1 MRYAVVPFVAFL
13 LALSPAPPPASAS
26 PALASLGAGSAGPGW
41 ASSVFSADGE
51 LAFPRAKPLGERL
64 PLRGT
69 RVATTGAFLS
79 GSPPAQPGSGAG
91 ASWSRR
97 NTAVA
102 ILASAILPGMGEL
115 YCYRTSRDPWTLAR
129 VPVFLAVEGYLWY
142 SYVDNHRIGKDFKRD
157 YEAYGDAHWSLDR
170 FLHNHPCCKGGGADS
185 CDSWQDYNNRCK
197 NDYNYF
203 FYTPLEADRE
213 EYYENM
219 GKYNAFAFG
228 WDDAAP
234 YVAENYQYWTPHRA
248 YYVSL
253 RNESDRY
260 LLNADQRLMGL
271 IVNRVVS
278 MLDTGLLAYRLS
290 KGQNPDKGWS
300 LRFKTFDR
308 TPTVVVNR
316 RF

>member
-1 MRYAVVPFVAFL
+1 MHYAVVPFVAFL
-13 LALSPAPPPASAS
+13 LVLSPAALTASVG
-26 PALASLGAGSAGPGW
+26 PILAKGISAPAGPGV
-41 ASSVFSADGE
+41 ASSVFRADVE
-51 LAFPRAKPLGERL
+51 LAFPKERPLGERL
-64 PLRGT
+64 PSNGM
-69 RVATTGAFLS
+69 RVAVPGAFLS
-79 GSPPAQPGSGAG
+79 ESRPAQSGGGTG
-91 ASWSRR
+91 ASWNRR

-115 YCYRTSRDPWTLAR
+115 YCYRSSRDPWTLAR
-129 VPVFLAVEGYLWY
+129 VPVLLAAEGYFWY
-142 SYVDNHRIGKDFKRD
+142 SYYDNHKTGKDFKRD

-170 FLHNHPCCKGGGADS
+170 FLQNHPCCKGLGG
-185 CDSWQDYNNRCK
+185 CDSWQDYNDGCR

-203 FYTPLEADRE
+203 FFTPREQDPE

-228 WDDAAP
+228 WDDALD
-234 YVAENYQYWTPHRA
+234 YENPEFTYSTAHRT

-260 LLNADQRLMGL
+260 LLKADQRLMGL

-278 MLDTGLLAYRLS
+278 MLDTGWLAYRIS

-300 LRFKTFDR
+300 LRFKTFHE
-308 TPTVVVNR
+308 TPTVVIGR

>member
-1 MRYAVVPFVAFL
+1 MRFAVVPFVAFL
-13 LALSPAPPPASAS
+13 LALSPAAPRAESVPAFMKA
-26 PALASLGAGSAGPGW
+26 GAGSGSPGI
-41 ASSVFSADGE
+41 ASSVFFTDGA
-51 LAFPRAKPLGERL
+51 LAVPGARPLGERL
-64 PLRGT
+64 PLDGT
-69 RVATTGAFLS
+69 RVAGPGAFLS
-79 GSPPAQPGSGAG
+79 GPRPAQAGSGSG

-142 SYVDNHRIGKDFKRD
+142 SYVDNKNIGKDYKRD
-157 YEAYGDAHWSLDR
+157 YEAYADEHWSLDK
-170 FLHNHPCCKGGGADS
+170 FLHDHPCCNAGVGDS
-185 CDSWQDYNNRCK
+185 CDSWVDYNDRCR

-203 FYTPLEADRE
+203 FYTSLEDDRE
-213 EYYENM
+213 EYYENI

-228 WDDAAP
+228 WDDALDYANP
-234 YVAENYQYWTPHRA
+234 DFSYWTAHRT

-278 MLDTGLLAYRLS
+278 MLDTGWLAYRIS
-290 KGQNPDKGWS
+290 KGQNPDEGWGV
-300 LRFKTFDR
+300 RFKTYDR
-308 TPTVVVNR
+308 TPTVVISR